1 MSSEFKY
8 IVRIAGRDL
17 DGKKKIAA
25 ALADVRG
32 IGMNI
37 AYSLLDA
44 LRIDSRLRLGN
55 LNEQQIGQIETSLR
69 DLVKTGL
76 PDWMA
81 NRRKDLNRG
90 ATVHLISSDLAL
102 AIKEDIEREKQIMS
116 WRGVRHS
123 LGLTVR
129 GQRTRTTG
137 RKGRTIGV
145 KKAALPTAAAAAAA
159 AAAAG
164 AGPKAAEK
172 GKKES

>member
-37 AYSLLDA
+37 AYSLLDI

-81 NRRKDLNRG
+81 NRRKDLDRG

-102 AIKEDIEREKQIMS
+102 AIKEDLEREKQMMS

-145 KKAALPTAAAAAAA
+145 KKSAITAAAAA